1 MPADEP
7 AAIAGEDS
15 MQQDR
20 APCRRSRLLVAA
32 LAAAASLAALM
43 AAGASEA
50 AYSKRVEA
58 ACKGDYKRL
67 CPNYKAGSLQ
77 LRACME
83 AKAAQISSG
92 CIDALIDSGEVNRQ
106 RVKR

>member
-1 MPADEP
+1 MHGYKVA
-7 AAIAGEDS
+7 
-15 MQQDR
+15 
-20 APCRRSRLLVAA
+20 APCGVRLLAFACAVCLAVA
-32 LAAAASLAALM
+32 LAARD
-43 AAGASEA
+43 SEA

>member
-1 MPADEP
+1 
-7 AAIAGEDS
+7 
-15 MQQDR
+15 MQHEE
-20 APCRRSRLLVAA
+20 APHRCRSALVLA
-32 LAAAASLAALM
+32 LAG
-43 AAGASEA
+43 AAGLALALTAGNGEA
-50 AYSKRVEA
+50 AFSKRVEA

-67 CPNYKAGSLQ
+67 CPTYKAGSLQ

-92 CIDALIDSGEVNRQ
+92 CIDALIDSGEVNKQ